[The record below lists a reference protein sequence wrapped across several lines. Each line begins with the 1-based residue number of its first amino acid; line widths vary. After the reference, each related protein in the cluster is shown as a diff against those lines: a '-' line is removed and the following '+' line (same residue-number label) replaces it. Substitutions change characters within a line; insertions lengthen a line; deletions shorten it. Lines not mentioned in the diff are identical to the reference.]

1 MIDVAEFTNLPLNV
15 RLHRCCMM
23 WLNANQIRPY
33 VNGKPCRDYW
43 KVRAY
48 LKKLPDISVR
58 NIAVMLDEY
67 PYSCDIYSLEDRAK
81 KYVDEKNAE
90 AAKTKA
96 ATIESREYDIDL
108 DAFLRDA

>member
-1 MIDVAEFTNLPLNV
+1 
-15 RLHRCCMM
+15 
-23 WLNANQIRPY
+23 
-33 VNGKPCRDYW
+33 
-43 KVRAY
+43 
-48 LKKLPDISVR
+48 
-58 NIAVMLDEY
+58 MLDEY

-96 ATIESREYDIDL
+96 ATIESGEYDIDL

>member
-1 MIDVAEFTNLPLNV
+1 
-15 RLHRCCMM
+15 MM

-48 LKKLPDISVR
+48 LKKLPDMSVR

-81 KYVDEKNAE
+81 EYVDKKNAE
-90 AAKTKA
+90 AAKAKA
-96 ATIESREYDIDL
+96 ATVKSEEYKIDL
-108 DAFLRDA
+108 KSFLEEG